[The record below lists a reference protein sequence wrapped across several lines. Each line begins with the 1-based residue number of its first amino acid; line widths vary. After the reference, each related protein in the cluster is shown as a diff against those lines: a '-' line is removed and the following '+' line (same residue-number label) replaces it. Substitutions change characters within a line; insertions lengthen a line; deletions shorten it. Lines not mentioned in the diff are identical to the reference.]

1 MKSALVLRHLA
12 FEDLGSLAPVLEAEG
27 YEIKMIEAPSHPLV
41 SLDVTSADLL
51 IILGGPIGA
60 FDEAQYPFLLDELEL
75 IRQRLAS
82 GKPMLGICLGAQLI
96 ARALGANVAAMGH
109 KEIGFAPVTLT
120 DAGRNSVLAPL
131 AQGTPVLHWHGDQ
144 FDIPAQAVRLAAT
157 DACPHQAFSVG
168 DQVLALQFHLEVAPQ
183 ALEAWL
189 VGHANELHQQRIDP
203 CELRAQAQAAGGV
216 GIQMAG
222 AILTDWLARLR

>member
-1 MKSALVLRHLA
+1 MKSALVLRHIA

-27 YEIKMIEAPSHPLV
+27 YEIEMIEAPLHPLA
-41 SLDVTSADLL
+41 SLDVASADMLV
-51 IILGGPIGA
+51 ILGGPIGA

-96 ARALGANVAAMGH
+96 ARVLGANVTAMGH

-120 DAGRNSVLAPL
+120 DAGRTSVLAPL

-144 FDIPAQAVRLAAT
+144 FDIPVQAVRLAAT

-189 VGHANELHQQRIDP
+189 VGHANELHHQRIDP
-203 CELRAQAQAAGGV
+203 RELRAQAQAAGGA
-216 GIQMAG
+216 GIQMAD

>member
-1 MKSALVLRHLA
+1 MKSALVLRHIA

-27 YEIKMIEAPSHPLV
+27 YEIEMIEAPLHPLA
-41 SLDVTSADLL
+41 SLDVASADMLV
-51 IILGGPIGA
+51 ILGGPIGA

-109 KEIGFAPVTLT
+109 KEIGFGPITLT

-131 AQGTPVLHWHGDQ
+131 ARGTPVLHWHGDQ

-189 VGHANELHQQRIDP
+189 VGHANELHHQRIDP
-203 CELRAQAQAAGGV
+203 RELRAQAQAAGGA
-216 GIQMAG
+216 GIQMAD

>member
-1 MKSALVLRHLA
+1 MKSALVLRHIA

-27 YEIKMIEAPSHPLV
+27 YEIEMIEAPLHPLA
-41 SLDVTSADLL
+41 SLDVASADMLV
-51 IILGGPIGA
+51 ILGGPIGA

-96 ARALGANVAAMGH
+96 ARALGANVTAMGH

-120 DAGRNSVLAPL
+120 DAGRTSVLAPL

-144 FDIPAQAVRLAAT
+144 FDIPVQAVRLAAT

-189 VGHANELHQQRIDP
+189 VGHANELHHQRIDP
-203 CELRAQAQAAGGV
+203 RELRAQAQAAGGA
-216 GIQMAG
+216 GIQMAD

>member
-12 FEDLGSLAPVLEAEG
+12 FEDLGCLAPVLEAEG
-27 YEIKMIEAPSHPLV
+27 YKIEMIEAPLHPLA
-41 SLDVTSADLL
+41 SLDMTLADLL

-109 KEIGFAPVTLT
+109 KEIGFGPITLT

-189 VGHANELHQQRIDP
+189 VGHANELHHQRINP
-203 CELRAQAQAAGGV
+203 CELRAQAQAAGGA